1 MSVSEEKRQLHE
13 VARLRLRDRLLTGS
27 NVAIA
32 AAGGAEPWTGNLA
45 PGVSF
50 KQVEAAYSADP
61 AWREDLALPHSSA
74 ALTMNVFAPW
84 QRNLDKLCIGST
96 SGFSTFKFEIGAP
109 LGLKGAPAYF
119 DAVGTSGQRSVAIE
133 VKCLE
138 YLSQP
143 SEKYRVGFE
152 LSIRHICEAHGSST
166 EGWLGQANRLNRET
180 EAYTALFAHQ
190 LVKQAFALEYQH
202 KSGKPLLF
210 YLFWEPVD
218 WEKHAFFERHRSEL
232 NQLCGAVAD
241 ERIELQYQ
249 SVNELL
255 ATWAGVLRPNWLAD
269 HVQYLRQ
276 RYVLEIGGS
285 AI

>member
-13 VARLRLRDRLLTGS
+13 AARLRLRDRLITGS
-27 NVAIA
+27 TVAVA
-32 AAGGAEPWTGNLA
+32 EGAEPWTSNLA

-50 KQVEAAYSADP
+50 KLVEAAYSADP

-74 ALTMNVFAPW
+74 ALTLNVFAPW
-84 QRNLDKLCIGST
+84 QVNLDKLCIGST
-96 SGFSTFKFEIGAP
+96 SGFSTFKFEIDAP
-109 LGLKGAPAYF
+109 LGLEGVPAYF
-119 DAVGTSGQRSVAIE
+119 DALGTSSQRSVAIE

-152 LSIRHICEAHGSST
+152 QSIQHICEAHGPST
-166 EGWLGQANRLNRET
+166 EGWLGQANRLNRDP

-190 LVKQAFALEYQH
+190 LVKQAFALEHQH
-202 KSGKPLLF
+202 KSGKHLLF

-232 NQLCGAVAD
+232 DQLCRAVAD

-255 ATWAGVLRPNWLAD
+255 ATWSGVSRPNWLAD
-269 HVQYLRQ
+269 HVQYLKQ
-276 RYVLEIGGS
+276 RYVLEIGGD